1 MKNLIN
7 KVNVSKVVCD
17 HLIGEEHTQ
26 RHRMITG
33 LIIIVLGV
41 GISKIPTSIHV
52 IHWMADAVGYGVH
65 GLGCVPF
72 IERFLAGAKKSVQN
86 EVNKLEGED

>member
-1 MKNLIN
+1 MKRIVR

-17 HLIGEEHTQ
+17 HLVGENHTQ

-33 LIIIVLGV
+33 VIIVVAGV
-41 GISKIPTSIHV
+41 AISKIPTTIHTL
-52 IHWMADAVGYGVH
+52 HFLFDAVGYGVH

-72 IERFLAGAKKSVQN
+72 IERFLSSAKKSM
-86 EVNKLEGED
+86 ERKEGGE